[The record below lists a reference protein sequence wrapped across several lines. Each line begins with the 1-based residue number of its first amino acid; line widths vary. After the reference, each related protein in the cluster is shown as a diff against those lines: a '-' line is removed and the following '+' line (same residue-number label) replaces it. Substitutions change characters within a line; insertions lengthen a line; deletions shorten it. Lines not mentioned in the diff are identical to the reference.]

1 VNETV
6 IPVLALVGAV
16 RDVVLLVV
24 ALVVFV
30 AATFV
35 AVRLLG
41 VRRGWLQT
49 VVAAVVAWIVALVVT
64 ASLLDWDWGADRLGV
79 FTVLLAVPL
88 TMALLVANDLFA
100 RPGTLARGD
109 RAGLVAAPR
118 PISGVRSKLEPLSRY
133 RELIGILRRHQLLGR
148 VRGGTDDDAGLA
160 PAPVRLR
167 EALEEAGGVY
177 VKLGQIAATRIDL
190 LPASVCEELSKLQ
203 SRSNPISAEAVRGVL
218 EAELGR
224 PVEEVFDDFD
234 WEPLASASIGQTHT
248 AVLRDGE
255 EVVVK
260 VQRPGVDAAIER
272 DLAAL
277 NQLARLAERRS
288 VIGRDLRVSTLAE
301 EFGRSLRSELDFT
314 REAQS
319 TRFMHDMAERDE
331 SPVRVPSV
339 HPELCTRRMMVQER
353 LHGVPLSEVPA
364 DRDLDRDALARQ
376 LLSVNITN
384 ILERGVFHADP
395 HPGNVMV
402 LDDGTLGMIDYGAT
416 GRLDSI
422 QEQAVI
428 DMLIALV
435 RRDAG
440 MLRDGVERVADV
452 GAHVSRDRL
461 DRSLAR
467 LLAENVSP
475 GGGVSVQALTDL
487 IPVLGE
493 FDISLPGDL
502 VVLMR
507 ALVTLDGTLGVLS
520 PGFSVVAAG
529 RDLAQQAAQDQGGD
543 PTEMLQQALLEEL
556 PVLRRLPADV
566 ARTLALASRGSL
578 QFRTVQAED
587 EDRFQRTLWNRVT
600 LAFVG
605 ATLAVVS
612 VLVMGLEVGPRLGG
626 DTRLVVLLGAGGL
639 FLGVVLLLRVAAA
652 IVRDGTT

>member
-1 VNETV
+1 MA
-6 IPVLALVGAV
+6 PVHVLGLVGALRDVVYLVGAV
-16 RDVVLLVV
+16 
-24 ALVVFV
+24 VVFV
-30 AATFV
+30 VATFV

-49 VVAAVVAWIVALVVT
+49 VVAAVVAWVVALVVT
-64 ASLLDWDWGADRLGV
+64 ASLLDWSWGEDRLGL
-79 FTVLLAVPL
+79 FTLLLAVPL
-88 TMALLVANDLFA
+88 TMVLLVANDLFA

-118 PISGVRSKLEPLSRY
+118 PVAGLRAKVEPISRY

-160 PAPVRLR
+160 PPAVRLR

-190 LPASVCEELSKLQ
+190 LPAGVCEELSRLQ
-203 SRSNPISAEAVRGVL
+203 SRSTPIAAEAVRGVI
-218 EAELGR
+218 ESELGR
-224 PVEEVFDDFD
+224 PVEEVFDEFD
-234 WEPLASASIGQTHT
+234 WEPLAAASIGQTHT
-248 AVLRDGE
+248 AVLRSGE

-260 VQRPGVDAAIER
+260 VQRPGVDDAIER

-288 VIGRDLRVSTLAE
+288 VVGRDLRVSILAE

-314 REAQS
+314 SEAQATS
-319 TRFMHDMAERDE
+319 FMHDMAVRDD

-339 HPELCTRRMMVQER
+339 HAELCTRRVMVQER

-364 DRDLDRDALARQ
+364 DRPLDRDALARE

-402 LDDGTLGMIDYGAT
+402 LDDDTLGMIDYGAT

-428 DMLIALV
+428 DMLVALV
-435 RRDAG
+435 RRDAS

-467 LLAENVSP
+467 LLAQNVTP
-475 GGGVSVQALTDL
+475 GGGVSVAALTDL

-493 FDISLPGDL
+493 FDITLPGDL

-529 RDLAQQAAQDQGGD
+529 RDLAQQAAQEQGGD
-543 PTEMLQQALLEEL
+543 PNEMLQQALLEEL

-566 ARTLALASRGSL
+566 ARTLALASRGAL
-578 QFRTVQAED
+578 QVRTVQAED

-612 VLVMGLEVGPRLGG
+612 VLLMGLEVGPRLGG

-639 FLGVVLLLRVAAA
+639 FLGSVLLLRVAAA

>member
-1 VNETV
+1 VSAV
-6 IPVLALVGAV
+6 VFSLGGLA
-16 RDVVLLVV
+16 RDVVLLVIAV
-24 ALVVFV
+24 AVFA

-49 VVAAVVAWIVALVVT
+49 VGAAVVAWVAALVLT
-64 ASLLDWDWGADRLGV
+64 ASLLDWNWGEDRLGL
-79 FTVLLAVPL
+79 FAVLLAVPL
-88 TMALLVANDLFA
+88 TMALLLANDLFA

-118 PISGVRSKLEPLSRY
+118 PIAGVRAKLEPLSRY
-133 RELIGILRRHQLLGR
+133 RELVEILRRHELLGR
-148 VRGGTDDDAGLA
+148 VRGTSDDDAGLD
-160 PAPVRLR
+160 PAAVRLR

-190 LPASVCEELSKLQ
+190 LPPSVCEELAKLQ
-203 SRSNPISAEAVRGVL
+203 SRSAPISAEAVRSVIEG
-218 EAELGR
+218 ELNQ
-224 PVEEVFDDFD
+224 PVEGVFDEFD

-248 AVLRDGE
+248 AVRSGE
-255 EVVVK
+255 QVVVK
-260 VQRPGVDAAIER
+260 VQRPGIDVAIER

-277 NQLARLAERRS
+277 NQLARLAERRT
-288 VIGRDLRVSTLAE
+288 VTGRDLRVSTLAE

-319 TRFMHDMAERDE
+319 TSFMHDMAVRSE
-331 SPVRVPSV
+331 SPIQVPSV
-339 HPELCTRRMMVQER
+339 YPELCTRRMMVQER

-364 DRDLDRDALARQ
+364 DRSLDRDALARQ

-402 LDDGTLGMIDYGAT
+402 LDDDTLGMIDYGAT

-440 MLRDGVERVADV
+440 MLRDGVERVTDV
-452 GAHVSRDRL
+452 GTHVSRDRL
-461 DRSLAR
+461 DRALAR
-467 LLAENVSP
+467 LLAENVTP
-475 GGGVSVQALTDL
+475 GGGVSVSALTDL

-493 FDISLPGDL
+493 FDITLPGDL

-529 RDLAQQAAQDQGGD
+529 RDLAQKAAEDQGGD
-543 PTEMLQQALLEEL
+543 PAEMLQEALLEEL

-566 ARTLALASRGSL
+566 ARTLALASRGAL
-578 QFRTVQAED
+578 QVRTVQAED
-587 EDRFQRTLWNRVT
+587 EDRFQRTLWNRLSVA
-600 LAFVG
+600 LVG
-605 ATLAVVS
+605 ATLSLVS
-612 VLVMGLEVGPRLGG
+612 VLTMGLQVGPTLGG
-626 DTRLVVLLGAGGL
+626 DTRLVVLLGSGGL
-639 FLGVVLLLRVAAA
+639 LFGVILLLRVAAA
-652 IVRDGTT
+652 IIRDGTT

>member
-1 VNETV
+1 MA
-6 IPVLALVGAV
+6 PVHVLGLVGALRDVVYLVGAV
-16 RDVVLLVV
+16 
-24 ALVVFV
+24 VVFV
-30 AATFV
+30 VATFV

-49 VVAAVVAWIVALVVT
+49 VVAAVVAWVVALVVT
-64 ASLLDWDWGADRLGV
+64 ASLLDWSWGEDRLGL
-79 FTVLLAVPL
+79 FTLLLAVPL
-88 TMALLVANDLFA
+88 TMVLLVANDLFA

-118 PISGVRSKLEPLSRY
+118 PVAGLRAKVEPISRY

-160 PAPVRLR
+160 PPAVRLR

-190 LPASVCEELSKLQ
+190 LPAGVCEELSRLQ
-203 SRSNPISAEAVRGVL
+203 SRSTPIAAEAVRGVI
-218 EAELGR
+218 ESELGR
-224 PVEEVFDDFD
+224 SVEEVFDEFD
-234 WEPLASASIGQTHT
+234 WEPLAAASIGQTHT
-248 AVLRDGE
+248 AVLRSGE

-260 VQRPGVDAAIER
+260 VQRPGVDDAIER

-288 VIGRDLRVSTLAE
+288 VVGRDLRVSILAE

-314 REAQS
+314 SEAQA
-319 TRFMHDMAERDE
+319 TNFMHDMAVRDD

-339 HPELCTRRMMVQER
+339 HADLCTRRVMVQER

-364 DRDLDRDALARQ
+364 DRPLDRDALARE

-402 LDDGTLGMIDYGAT
+402 LDDDTLGMIDYGAT

-428 DMLIALV
+428 DMLVALV

-467 LLAENVSP
+467 LLAQNVTP
-475 GGGVSVQALTDL
+475 GGGVSVAALTDL

-493 FDISLPGDL
+493 FDITLPGDL

-529 RDLAQQAAQDQGGD
+529 RDLAQQAAQEQGGD
-543 PTEMLQQALLEEL
+543 PNVMLQQALLEEL

-566 ARTLALASRGSL
+566 ARTLALASRGAL
-578 QFRTVQAED
+578 QVRTVQAED

-612 VLVMGLEVGPRLGG
+612 VLLMGLEVGPRLGG

-639 FLGVVLLLRVAAA
+639 FLGSVLLLRVAAA

>member
-1 VNETV
+1 MA
-6 IPVLALVGAV
+6 PVHVLGLVGALRDVVYLVGAV
-16 RDVVLLVV
+16 
-24 ALVVFV
+24 VVFV
-30 AATFV
+30 VATFV

-49 VVAAVVAWIVALVVT
+49 VVAAVAAWVVALVVT
-64 ASLLDWDWGADRLGV
+64 ASLLDWSWGEDRLGL
-79 FTVLLAVPL
+79 FTLLLAVPL
-88 TMALLVANDLFA
+88 TMVLLVANDLFA

-118 PISGVRSKLEPLSRY
+118 PVAGLRAKVEPISRY

-160 PAPVRLR
+160 PPAVRLR

-190 LPASVCEELSKLQ
+190 LPAGVCEELSRLQ
-203 SRSNPISAEAVRGVL
+203 SRSTPIAAEAVRGVI
-218 EAELGR
+218 ESELGR
-224 PVEEVFDDFD
+224 PVEEVFDEFD
-234 WEPLASASIGQTHT
+234 WEPLAAASIGQTHT
-248 AVLRDGE
+248 AVLRSGE

-260 VQRPGVDAAIER
+260 VQRPGVDDAIER

-288 VIGRDLRVSTLAE
+288 VVGRDLRVSILAE

-314 REAQS
+314 SEAQATS
-319 TRFMHDMAERDE
+319 FMHDMAVRDD

-339 HPELCTRRMMVQER
+339 HADLCTRRVMVQER

-364 DRDLDRDALARQ
+364 DRPLDRDALARE

-402 LDDGTLGMIDYGAT
+402 LDDDTLGMIDYGAT

-428 DMLIALV
+428 DMLVALV
-435 RRDAG
+435 RRDAS

-467 LLAENVSP
+467 LLAQNVTP
-475 GGGVSVQALTDL
+475 GGGVSVAALTDL

-493 FDISLPGDL
+493 FDITLPGDL

-529 RDLAQQAAQDQGGD
+529 RDLAQQAAQEQGGD
-543 PTEMLQQALLEEL
+543 PNEMLQQALLEEL

-566 ARTLALASRGSL
+566 ARTLALASRGAL
-578 QFRTVQAED
+578 QVRTVQAED

-612 VLVMGLEVGPRLGG
+612 VLLMGLEVGPRLGG

-639 FLGVVLLLRVAAA
+639 FLGSVLLLRVAAA

>member
-1 VNETV
+1 M
-6 IPVLALVGAV
+6 ILATASGL
-16 RDVVLLVV
+16 RDVV
-24 ALVVFV
+24 ALVAGFLVAV

-35 AVRLLG
+35 GVRLLG

-49 VVAAVVAWIVALVVT
+49 VVAGVLGWVVALLVT
-64 ASLLDWDWGADRLGV
+64 GALLDWNWGEDSLAGFAAV
-79 FTVLLAVPL
+79 LAVPL
-88 TMALLVANDLFA
+88 TMALLVGLDLLA
-100 RPGTLARGD
+100 PPGSLARGD

-118 PISGVRSKLEPLSRY
+118 PVSGVRAKLAPISRY
-133 RELIGILRRHQLLGR
+133 RELVGILRRHQLLGR
-148 VRGGTDDDAGLA
+148 VSGRRDDDEELD
-160 PAPVRLR
+160 PAAVRLR
-167 EALEEAGGVY
+167 EALEEAGGVFI
-177 VKLGQIAATRIDL
+177 KLGQIAATRIDL
-190 LPASVCEELSKLQ
+190 LPADVCEELGRLQ
-203 SRSNPISAEAVRGVL
+203 SRSAPFPADQVRTVL

-224 PVEEVFDDFD
+224 PVEEVFASFD
-234 WEPLASASIGQTHT
+234 WEPLAAASIGQTHT
-248 AVLRDGE
+248 AVLATGD

-260 VQRPGVDAAIER
+260 VQRPGIQVAMER

-277 NQLARLAERRS
+277 GQLARLAERRT
-288 VIGRDLRVSTLAE
+288 VTGRDLRVAQLAD

-314 REAQS
+314 QEARA
-319 TRFMHDMAERDE
+319 TAFMHDMAVADD
-331 SPVRVPSV
+331 SPIRVPAV
-339 HPELCTRRMMVQER
+339 FAELCSRRVVVQER
-353 LHGVPLSEVPA
+353 LHGVPLSEVGA
-364 DRDLDRDALARQ
+364 ERSLDRHALAVQ

-402 LDDGTLGMIDYGAT
+402 LDDDSLAMIDFGAT

-422 QEQAVI
+422 QEQAVV

-435 RRDAG
+435 RGDAG
-440 MLRDGVERVADV
+440 LLRDGVERVADV

-461 DRSLAR
+461 DRALAR
-467 LLAENVSP
+467 LLTDNVAP
-475 GGGVSVQALTDL
+475 GGGVDVRALSDL

-529 RDLAQQAAQDQGGD
+529 KDLAKRAADEQGGD
-543 PTEMLQQALLEEL
+543 PNEMIQQALLEEL

-578 QFRTVQAED
+578 QIRTVQAED
-587 EDRFQRTLWNRVT
+587 DDRFQRTLWNRAT
-600 LAFVG
+600 MAFIG
-605 ATLAVVS
+605 AVLAVVS
-612 VLVMGLEVGPRLGG
+612 VIAMGLEVGPMLGG
-626 DTRLVVLLGAGGL
+626 DTRLLVLLGAGGL
-639 FLGVVLLLRVAAA
+639 FLGTVLMLRVAAA

>member
-1 VNETV
+1 
-6 IPVLALVGAV
+6 
-16 RDVVLLVV
+16 
-24 ALVVFV
+24 
-30 AATFV
+30 
-35 AVRLLG
+35 
-41 VRRGWLQT
+41 
-49 VVAAVVAWIVALVVT
+49 
-64 ASLLDWDWGADRLGV
+64 
-79 FTVLLAVPL
+79 
-88 TMALLVANDLFA
+88 
-100 RPGTLARGD
+100 
-109 RAGLVAAPR
+109 
-118 PISGVRSKLEPLSRY
+118 
-133 RELIGILRRHQLLGR
+133 
-148 VRGGTDDDAGLA
+148 
-160 PAPVRLR
+160 
-167 EALEEAGGVY
+167 
-177 VKLGQIAATRIDL
+177 
-190 LPASVCEELSKLQ
+190 
-203 SRSNPISAEAVRGVL
+203 
-218 EAELGR
+218 
-224 PVEEVFDDFD
+224 
-234 WEPLASASIGQTHT
+234 
-248 AVLRDGE
+248 
-255 EVVVK
+255 
-260 VQRPGVDAAIER
+260 
-272 DLAAL
+272 
-277 NQLARLAERRS
+277 
-288 VIGRDLRVSTLAE
+288 
-301 EFGRSLRSELDFT
+301 
-314 REAQS
+314 
-319 TRFMHDMAERDE
+319 
-331 SPVRVPSV
+331 
-339 HPELCTRRMMVQER
+339 
-353 LHGVPLSEVPA
+353 
-364 DRDLDRDALARQ
+364 
-376 LLSVNITN
+376 
-384 ILERGVFHADP
+384 
-395 HPGNVMV
+395 
-402 LDDGTLGMIDYGAT
+402 
-416 GRLDSI
+416 
-422 QEQAVI
+422 
-428 DMLIALV
+428 
-435 RRDAG
+435 

>member
-1 VNETV
+1 MA
-6 IPVLALVGAV
+6 PVHVLGLVGALRDVVYLVGAV
-16 RDVVLLVV
+16 
-24 ALVVFV
+24 VVFV
-30 AATFV
+30 VATFV

-49 VVAAVVAWIVALVVT
+49 VVAAVVAWVVALVVT
-64 ASLLDWDWGADRLGV
+64 ASLLDWSWGEDRLGL
-79 FTVLLAVPL
+79 FTLLLAVPL
-88 TMALLVANDLFA
+88 TMVLLVANDLFA

-118 PISGVRSKLEPLSRY
+118 PVAGLRAKVEPISRY

-160 PAPVRLR
+160 PPAVRLR

-190 LPASVCEELSKLQ
+190 LPAGVCEELSRLQ
-203 SRSNPISAEAVRGVL
+203 SRSTPIAAEAVRGVI
-218 EAELGR
+218 ESELGR
-224 PVEEVFDDFD
+224 SVEEVFDEFD
-234 WEPLASASIGQTHT
+234 WEPLAAASIGQTHT
-248 AVLRDGE
+248 AVLRSGE

-260 VQRPGVDAAIER
+260 VQRPGVDDAIER

-288 VIGRDLRVSTLAE
+288 VVGRDLRVSILAE

-314 REAQS
+314 SEAQA
-319 TRFMHDMAERDE
+319 TNFMHDMAVRDD

-339 HPELCTRRMMVQER
+339 HADLCTRRVMVQER

-364 DRDLDRDALARQ
+364 DRPLDRDALARE

-402 LDDGTLGMIDYGAT
+402 LDDDTLGMIDYGAT

-428 DMLIALV
+428 DMLVALV

-467 LLAENVSP
+467 LLAQNVTP
-475 GGGVSVQALTDL
+475 GGGVSVAALTDL

-493 FDISLPGDL
+493 FDITLPGDL

-529 RDLAQQAAQDQGGD
+529 RDLAQQAAQEQGGD
-543 PTEMLQQALLEEL
+543 PNEMLQQALLEEL

-566 ARTLALASRGSL
+566 ARTLALASRGAL
-578 QFRTVQAED
+578 QVRTVQAED

-612 VLVMGLEVGPRLGG
+612 VLLMGLEVGPRLGG

-639 FLGVVLLLRVAAA
+639 FLGSVLLLRVAAA